1 MKLSTFV
8 QAVVFMILLAI
19 AASSCKTSRQ
29 APRENPPVV
38 VKSEKLPP
46 GQAKKVYGDKSAKE
60 YAPGQ
65 QKKQV
70 NSRKYPLIIIRT
82 PDIVIKKHNDGRF
95 YYQNPEGY
103 YYWQGSDDRFYL
115 DETDLSKVDF
125 DDDQY
130 KDWKNKGNG
139 NGNSDK
145 KENGNN
151 GNGKGNTNKDQ
162 KKNKG

>member
-8 QAVVFMILLAI
+8 QAVAIMILLAI
-19 AASSCKTSRQ
+19 AASSCRTSRQ

-38 VKSEKLPP
+38 VKSEKTVVVTSEKLPP

-70 NSRKYPLIIIRT
+70 YSRKFPLIIIRT
-82 PDIVIKKHNDGRF
+82 PDIVIKKHNDGRY
-95 YYQNPEGY
+95 YYQNSEGY

-115 DETDLSKVDF
+115 DATAVSARVALLLASREAEKVT
-125 DDDQY
+125 
-130 KDWKNKGNG
+130 
-139 NGNSDK
+139 SR
-145 KENGNN
+145 
-151 GNGKGNTNKDQ
+151 
-162 KKNKG
+162 